1 MKTLITGSLKLD
13 EAEKEQFAALGL
25 EITYQQDETE
35 PVAAPE
41 QYELVICYELFNA
54 NPIEQFTNLKYIQL
68 TSAGMDHLPL
78 AEIAGRGILL
88 HNARGVYSVP
98 MAEFAIGGLLQ
109 IYKKAPQFWQNQK
122 EHKWQR
128 LRGVQELAGRRV
140 CIIGAGSIGCALA
153 KRLQAFDCQ
162 VQGVDIVPVD
172 SPYFERICPQEEL
185 AAILPSTDIVALSLP
200 LSPDTIQMFN
210 AERFA
215 QLKPGAIFVN
225 VARGVVVDE
234 EALVAALQSGHLQGA
249 VLDVFAHE
257 PLAEDSPL
265 WDMPNV
271 VITPHNSFFAES
283 NREMMFKVVMQNLRN
298 YLQNS

>member
-1 MKTLITGSLKLD
+1 
-13 EAEKEQFAALGL
+13 
-25 EITYQQDETE
+25 
-35 PVAAPE
+35 
-41 QYELVICYELFNA
+41 
-54 NPIEQFTNLKYIQL
+54 
-68 TSAGMDHLPL
+68 MDHLPL

-225 VARGVVVDE
+225 VARGAVVDE